1 MENNIKVFANNEFGQ
16 VRTLLRDGEPWFI
29 AVDVCKALGIDPTA
43 TRRLDDDEKFTLR
56 LIQGDSNRTSDTT
69 IVNEPGLY
77 SLVLGSRKPEAKA
90 FKRWITHDVIPD
102 IRKHGA
108 YLTPETLE
116 RVMTDPDF
124 LIGILTNLKEEREKR
139 VQAESENKVLAEEK
153 LKWADRPFINAVI
166 RKYASGMYGNNFGL
180 AWTDYKKELLYRHS
194 INLNLRITNWLN
206 EHGVKTKPKTLDML
220 TEDELPKAASTA
232 VALCKAANVDISEYI
247 PKNVH
252 IDTDFEK
259 IA

>member
-1 MENNIKVFANNEFGQ
+1 MGNSNELIHIEYKDDTPLVSG
-16 VRTLLRDGEPWFI
+16 RDLHAG
-29 AVDVCKALGIDPTA
+29 LGIKTA
-43 TRRLDDDEKFTLR
+43 YKDWMPRMIEYGFVEGKDFCSFLSESTGGRPAIDHTISIDMAKQICM
-56 LIQGDSNRTSDTT
+56 IQRNDAGKKYREYFLE
-69 IVNEPGLY
+69 IE
-77 SLVLGSRKPEAKA
+77 RKWNSPEAIMA
-90 FKRWITHDVIPD
+90 RALQV
-102 IRKHGA
+102 A
-108 YLTPETLE
+108 NAQLE
-116 RVMTDPDF
+116 Q
-124 LIGILTNLKEEREKR
+124 LKSS
-139 VQAESENKVLAEEK
+139 VSQLESENKVLAEEK

-180 AWTDYKKELLYRHS
+180 AWTDYKKELLYRHG

-252 IDTDFEK
+252 IDTDLGK